1 MMSDNNCD
9 ETIREVKATSIISGT
24 MSMNLHE
31 NNTLSEHEDYHGEEA
46 ATTSGE
52 VDSITTEDPI
62 GSDDQPD
69 TMSSSSVIVPELVS
83 SDIPL
88 VLANNSP
95 EEKERLQEETSITSD
110 GIVNPQDDNTTAK
123 SDDVSSP
130 LPQDKETEDVA
141 SSSRRRLSWAPSPN
155 LYSIDAPDGDEDV
168 AILASDHT
176 KEERRSSSSSMD
188 SDFISRRNS
197 MGSNSSYSMDKKDS
211 IWTR

>member
-88 VLANNSP
+88 VLANSP